1 MPYCIY
7 MIKNDTKLKGF
18 DDLTF
23 GQHGGFADGKAVQAR
38 LSFGHRD
45 KNNQD
50 QFTISVVQNIGDGD
64 GLYGHADDNT
74 YEVAMWFQDRDT
86 MLPLSVSDDVL
97 GWQTPVD
104 ITRLMHQAQLNDFAW
119 VTLLQNLRDDFRKD
133 LGLDD

>member
-1 MPYCIY
+1 